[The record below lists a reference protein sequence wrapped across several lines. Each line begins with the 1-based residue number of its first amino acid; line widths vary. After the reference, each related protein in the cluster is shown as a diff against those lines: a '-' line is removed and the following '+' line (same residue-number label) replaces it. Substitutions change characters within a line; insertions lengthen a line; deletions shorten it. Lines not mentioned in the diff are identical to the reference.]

1 MGFSVFDWLIVA
13 AYFALT
19 IAIGFYFTR
28 RGGSSMSEYFTAGGN
43 VPWWLAG
50 VSMVATTFAAD
61 TPLVVTGLVASRG
74 VAGNWLWWNMVMSGI
89 LTVFFFARLWRRAGV
104 LTDAEL
110 AEVRYGGRP
119 ASFLRGFRALYLAI
133 PINLII
139 LGWVTKA
146 MVTILSISLGISPWL
161 AVGICF
167 AITVA
172 YAVAAGLW
180 AVLWTDFFQF
190 IIMMTAVIILAWFAV
205 DAVGGIAALRTGV
218 AAHFGSE
225 TAALSVLPVGMDGGG
240 ITAYAWM
247 PLLALTV
254 FLSVQWWAAWYP
266 GAEPGGGG
274 YIAQRIF
281 SAKTERDG
289 VLATLFFQVAHY
301 AIRPWPWILTGL
313 ATVILYPT
321 LENKEHGYVH
331 AFMDYLPTPWR
342 GLMLAGFAA
351 AYMSTVATQLNWGAS
366 YLINDFYK
374 RFLKPG
380 RSEKHYVNAARVATV
395 FLFAASLL
403 VTWQIETIESA
414 WKFLL
419 AIGAGSGLVLILRWY
434 WWRINAWSELSAMI
448 TSFIVSLLAFAY
460 VRPRFAAE
468 DPNGDAWVM
477 LVTVAVSTVV
487 WVAVTFATKPESD
500 ATLDAFYRRVRPGG
514 PGWVTV
520 SNRLGFGREK
530 IPGGAL
536 AWSNWLAGVIAVYAS
551 LFGIGKLVFLE
562 FGSGLI
568 LLLIAGL
575 AFSWIARSF
584 RNEPVPPEEI
594 SRVEAERRAA
604 A

>member
-167 AITVA
+167 VITVA

-190 IIMMTAVIILAWFAV
+190 IIMMAAVIILAWFAV
-205 DAVGGIAALRTGV
+205 DAVGGIGALRTGV

-225 TAALSVLPVGMDGGG
+225 TAALSVLPVRMDDGG
-240 ITAYAWM
+240 IVAYAWM

-281 SAKTERDG
+281 S
-289 VLATLFFQVAHY
+289 
-301 AIRPWPWILTGL
+301 
-313 ATVILYPT
+313 
-321 LENKEHGYVH
+321 
-331 AFMDYLPTPWR
+331 
-342 GLMLAGFAA
+342 
-351 AYMSTVATQLNWGAS
+351 
-366 YLINDFYK
+366 
-374 RFLKPG
+374 
-380 RSEKHYVNAARVATV
+380 
-395 FLFAASLL
+395 
-403 VTWQIETIESA
+403 
-414 WKFLL
+414 
-419 AIGAGSGLVLILRWY
+419 
-434 WWRINAWSELSAMI
+434 
-448 TSFIVSLLAFAY
+448 
-460 VRPRFAAE
+460 
-468 DPNGDAWVM
+468 
-477 LVTVAVSTVV
+477 
-487 WVAVTFATKPESD
+487 
-500 ATLDAFYRRVRPGG
+500 
-514 PGWVTV
+514 
-520 SNRLGFGREK
+520 
-530 IPGGAL
+530 
-536 AWSNWLAGVIAVYAS
+536 
-551 LFGIGKLVFLE
+551 
-562 FGSGLI
+562 
-568 LLLIAGL
+568 
-575 AFSWIARSF
+575 
-584 RNEPVPPEEI
+584 
-594 SRVEAERRAA
+594 
-604 A
+604 

>member
-374 RFLKPG
+374 RFVKPG

-520 SNRLGFGREK
+520 STRLGFGREK

-562 FGSGLI
+562 FGTGLS
-568 LLLIAGL
+568 LLVVAGL

-584 RNEPVPPEEI
+584 RNEPDPPADITRQED
-594 SRVEAERRAA
+594 ERRAA

>member
-1 MGFSVFDWLIVA
+1 
-13 AYFALT
+13 
-19 IAIGFYFTR
+19 
-28 RGGSSMSEYFTAGGN
+28 
-43 VPWWLAG
+43 
-50 VSMVATTFAAD
+50 
-61 TPLVVTGLVASRG
+61 
-74 VAGNWLWWNMVMSGI
+74 
-89 LTVFFFARLWRRAGV
+89 
-104 LTDAEL
+104 
-110 AEVRYGGRP
+110 
-119 ASFLRGFRALYLAI
+119 
-133 PINLII
+133 
-139 LGWVTKA
+139 
-146 MVTILSISLGISPWL
+146 
-161 AVGICF
+161 
-167 AITVA
+167 VA

-190 IIMMTAVIILAWFAV
+190 IIMMTAIIILAIFAV
-205 DAVGGIAALRTGV
+205 DAVGGIGALRAGV
-218 AAHFGSE
+218 TEHFGSE
-225 TAALSVLPVGMDGGG
+225 AAALSVLPVRMGPDG
-240 ITAYAWM
+240 IMAYAWM

-301 AIRPWPWILTGL
+301 AIRPWPWIITGL
-313 ATVILYPT
+313 ATVILYPN
-321 LENKEHGYVH
+321 LENREHGYVH
-331 AFMDYLPTPWR
+331 AFMDLLPTPWR

-366 YLINDFYK
+366 YLIKDFYK
-374 RFLKPG
+374 RFMRPG
-380 RSEKHYVNAARVATV
+380 RDEKHYVNAGRVATV

-403 VTWQIETIESA
+403 VTWQLDTIEGA

-419 AIGAGSGLVLILRWY
+419 ALGAGTGLVLILRWY
-434 WWRINAWSELSAMI
+434 WWRINAWSEISAMT

-460 VRPRFAAE
+460 LRPRFAPE

-477 LVTVAVSTVV
+477 LTTVAVSTVV
-487 WVAVTFATKPESD
+487 WVVVTFATKPESD
-500 ATLDAFYRRVRPGG
+500 ATLESFYKRVRPGG
-514 PGWVTV
+514 PGWLAV
-520 SNRLGFGREK
+520 STRLGFGREK

-562 FGSGLI
+562 FGTGLI
-568 LLLIAGL
+568 MLLVAGL

-584 RNEPVPPEEI
+584 RNEPDPPAEITRMEE
-594 SRVEAERRAA
+594 ERRAA